1 MGGDVG
7 KPCAHEIAHGGHF
20 LIIKGGVVADDD
32 DLRVGLIDVDARLSH
47 LLQEKFVAEHEGALA
62 GVLFLKHGGGGLA
75 GGEHLFAAHVQAH
88 ARKALYVEIGVVG
101 GIVGEK
107 EEVAARFLHAA
118 DEVQRTGNEVF
129 AEVEGA
135 VHIEKEAAHVLYV
148 HFPPSS
154 KAILPRERLCTAASA
169 STR

>member
-1 MGGDVG
+1 MKLLFERSRPGRRECLIPACDV
-7 KPCAHEIAHGGHF
+7 P
-20 LIIKGGVVADDD
+20 
-32 DLRVGLIDVDARLSH
+32 
-47 LLQEKFVAEHEGALA
+47 
-62 GVLFLKHGGGGLA
+62 
-75 GGEHLFAAHVQAH
+75 AAHVQAH
-88 ARKALYVEIGVVG
+88 ALEALYVEIGVVG
-101 GIVGEK
+101 GIVGEE
-107 EEVAARFLHAA
+107 EEVPPRFLHAA

-154 KAILPRERLCTAASA
+154 KAILPQERLCTAASA